1 MRADSIIEYHTGVKA
16 PALLIFLDNF
26 KDRLDLDG
34 KEYPIKD
41 ILIEFASHNV
51 DIQKLGTFYDKDFYE
66 ILKLSEYKQE
76 ILKIFKK

>member
-1 MRADSIIEYHTGVKA
+1 M
-16 PALLIFLDNF
+16 LIFLDNF

-41 ILIEFASHNV
+41 ILIEFANHNV
-51 DIQKLGTFYDKDFYE
+51 DVQKLGAFYDKDFYE

-76 ILKIFKK
+76 ILKIFKNKYIIFDKQKWFFIYIF